1 MKYKAIRQNIWPQT
15 VTYGVISEFCLQSAE
30 LFPVNIQSIQFWIL
44 DCSDL
49 DLKTAHRIESLG
61 SDETQN
67 HSCSDRDGS
76 QCWSWQNL
84 TGWPAQRA
92 YVNLRL
98 ELQVSPE
105 RFKGS
110 ASTTNLPRW
119 SNYVI
124 SLRQGRR
131 LTLGAIRGWLR
142 CTESRQSSRSSYSGW
157 VPTINSFRWRLQC
170 HPGQLHATRTCG
182 INRRQHFLL
191 WNSNSSKSGSL
202 SVSLSVN
209 QSVYH

>member
-1 MKYKAIRQNIWPQT
+1 MRLKIIHVQTEMILSVGVDRIWLDRQHN
-15 VTYGVISEFCLQSAE
+15 VH
-30 LFPVNIQSIQFWIL
+30 N
-44 DCSDL
+44 
-49 DLKTAHRIESLG
+49 
-61 SDETQN
+61 
-67 HSCSDRDGS
+67 
-76 QCWSWQNL
+76 
-84 TGWPAQRA
+84 
-92 YVNLRL
+92 VNLRL

-182 INRRQHFLL
+182 IDRCQHFLL

-202 SVSLSVN
+202 SVSQSLS
-209 QSVYH
+209 QSVSISLN